1 MLGDLPFR
9 QDLSHCSGIA
19 ESAAFERALEGAAE
33 GLAALRRA
41 YDDGSLPLLRLPEAQ
56 GDLAMIEARAE
67 HHREHAD
74 DVVVPGHG
82 RVQPRRAGALCAR
95 RFRLRA
101 ERRFAPAAFP
111 RQYRPPHFRPPVRSL
126 DLART
131 DFLAISKSGGT
142 AETLLQFL
150 VCLEA
155 LSDAVGRENAAPHA
169 TVIVEP
175 GASPLR
181 RLAESWGFYV
191 IDHDPGIGGRYAALT
206 PVGLLPA
213 VIAGLDPAAL
223 RDGAHQV
230 LHRSLNAAQPGA
242 SGPALGAALNAASGD
257 GAGRSAVLAVYADRL
272 APFAMWFRQLWA
284 ESLGK
289 DGKGTLPAPALGAV
303 DQHSQLQ
310 LWLDGPDDKLFTVVT
325 AETAGRGRAV
335 PPGLVEDER
344 LDWLAGRSMGDLL
357 DAEARAT
364 VETLARKGRPVRQLL
379 LERIDEA
386 ALGALMMHFM
396 LGDGPRRASHG
407 RRSLRPAGGGAGQGA
422 CAGLSR
428 GHGAA
433 VMLRPPAGS
442 AGQPHRGRRGGRA
455 PGGRAQGAGR
465 ERHRRRR
472 GTHRLRAP
480 RRGRG
485 LDFGG

>member
-1 MLGDLPFR
+1 MLGDLPYR
-9 QDLSHCSGIA
+9 QDLSRCSGVA
-19 ESAAFERALEGAAE
+19 GSDAFERALAGTAE

-74 DVVVPGHG
+74 DVVILGTGGSSLGGQALYALADSGFGPSGDS
-82 RVQPRRAGALCAR
+82 PRLH
-95 RFRLRA
+95 FLDNID
-101 ERRFAPAAFP
+101 
-111 RQYRPPHFRPPVRSL
+111 PHTFDHLFRSL

-155 LSDAVGRENAAPHA
+155 LADNVGREGAAPHV
-169 TVIVEP
+169 TVIAEP
-175 GASPLR
+175 GANPLR
-181 RLAESWGFYV
+181 ALAESWDFTV

-223 RDGAHQV
+223 REGAHQV
-230 LHRSLNAAQPGA
+230 LHGTLNARTPGA
-242 SGPALGAALNAASGD
+242 SGPALGAALNVA
-257 GAGRSAVLAVYADRL
+257 AGRSTVLAAYADRL
-272 APFAMWFRQLWA
+272 LPFTMWFRQLWA

-289 DGKGTLPAPALGAV
+289 DGKGTLPVPATGAV

-325 AETAGRGRAV
+325 AETAGRGRIV
-335 PPGLVEDER
+335 PPALVEDGR
-344 LDWLAGRSMGDLL
+344 LEWLAGRSMGDLL

-364 VETLARKGRPVRQLL
+364 VETLAQKGRPVRQLL

-396 LGDGPRRASHG
+396 LETILAAHLLGVDPFDQPAVEQGKVLARDYLGAMG
-407 RRSLRPAGGGAGQGA
+407 RR
-422 CAGLSR
+422 
-428 GHGAA
+428 
-433 VMLRPPAGS
+433 
-442 AGQPHRGRRGGRA
+442 
-455 PGGRAQGAGR
+455 
-465 ERHRRRR
+465 
-472 GTHRLRAP
+472 
-480 RRGRG
+480 
-485 LDFGG
+485 

>member
-1 MLGDLPFR
+1 MLGDLPYR
-9 QDLSHCSGIA
+9 QDLSRCGAIA
-19 ESAAFERALEGAAE
+19 GSAAFERALAAAGK

-41 YDDGSLPLLRLPEAQ
+41 YEDGSLALLRLPEAR

-74 DVVVPGHG
+74 DVVILGTGGSSLGGQALYALADSGFGPSGDS
-82 RVQPRRAGALCAR
+82 PRLH
-95 RFRLRA
+95 FLDNID
-101 ERRFAPAAFP
+101 
-111 RQYRPPHFRPPVRSL
+111 PHSFDHLFRSL

-131 DFLAISKSGGT
+131 DFLVISKSGGT
-142 AETLLQFL
+142 AETLLQCL

-155 LSDAVGRENAAPHA
+155 LADAVGRENARPHV
-169 TVIVEP
+169 TVIAEP

-181 RLAESWGFYV
+181 RLAESWGFFV

-223 RDGAHQV
+223 RDGAHQT
-230 LHRSLNAAQPGA
+230 LHRSLSAAQPAA
-242 SGPALGAALNAASGD
+242 SDPALGAALNAASGE

-272 APFAMWFRQLWA
+272 LPFAMWFRQLWA

-289 DGKGTLPAPALGAV
+289 QGKGALPAPALGAV

-325 AETAGRGRAV
+325 AETAGRGRIA
-335 PPGLVEDER
+335 PPALIEDER
-344 LDWLAGRSMGDLL
+344 LAWLAGRSMGDLL

-364 VETLARKGRPVRQLL
+364 IETLAERGRPVRQFHLG
-379 LERIDEA
+379 RIDEA

-396 LGDGPRRASHG
+396 LETILAAHVLGVDPFDQPAVERGKALARDYLAAMG
-407 RRSLRPAGGGAGQGA
+407 RR
-422 CAGLSR
+422 
-428 GHGAA
+428 
-433 VMLRPPAGS
+433 
-442 AGQPHRGRRGGRA
+442 
-455 PGGRAQGAGR
+455 
-465 ERHRRRR
+465 
-472 GTHRLRAP
+472 
-480 RRGRG
+480 
-485 LDFGG
+485 

>member
-1 MLGDLPFR
+1 MLGDLPYR
-9 QDLSHCSGIA
+9 QDLSRSAAITG
-19 ESAAFERALEGAAE
+19 SAAFEGALAAAGG

-41 YDDGSLPLLRLPEAQ
+41 HDDGSLPLLRVAETQ

-74 DVVVPGHG
+74 DVVVLGTGGSSLGGQALYALADSGFGPSGDS
-82 RVQPRRAGALCAR
+82 PRLH
-95 RFRLRA
+95 FLDNID
-101 ERRFAPAAFP
+101 
-111 RQYRPPHFRPPVRSL
+111 PHTFDHLFRSL

-131 DFLAISKSGGT
+131 DFLVISKSGGT
-142 AETLLQFL
+142 AETLLQCL
-150 VCLEA
+150 ICLEA
-155 LSDAVGRENAAPHA
+155 LADAVGRENAGPHV

-181 RLAESWGFYV
+181 RLAESWGFFV

-223 RDGAHQV
+223 REGAHLV
-230 LHRSLNAAQPGA
+230 LHRSLNAARPAA
-242 SGPALGAALNAASGD
+242 SDPALGAALNAACGQ
-257 GAGRSAVLAVYADRL
+257 GAGQSAVLAAYADRL
-272 APFAMWFRQLWA
+272 LPFAMWFRQLWA

-325 AETAGRGRAV
+325 AETAGRGRIV
-335 PPGLVEDER
+335 PPALVEDER
-344 LDWLAGRSMGDLL
+344 LAWLAGRSMGDLL

-364 VETLARKGRPVRQLL
+364 VETLAERGRPVRQLH
-379 LERIDEA
+379 LERIDET

-396 LGDGPRRASHG
+396 LETVLAAHVLGVDPFDQ
-407 RRSLRPAGGGAGQGA
+407 PAVE
-422 CAGLSR
+422 R
-428 GHGAA
+428 GKALARDYLAA
-433 VMLRPPAGS
+433 M
-442 AGQPHRGRRGGRA
+442 GGR
-455 PGGRAQGAGR
+455 
-465 ERHRRRR
+465 
-472 GTHRLRAP
+472 
-480 RRGRG
+480 
-485 LDFGG
+485 

>member
-1 MLGDLPFR
+1 MLGDLPYR
-9 QDLSHCSGIA
+9 QDLSRC
-19 ESAAFERALEGAAE
+19 AAVAGTADFEQALAAAGE

-41 YDDGSLPLLRLPEAQ
+41 YDEGSLPLLRLPEAR

-74 DVVVPGHG
+74 DVVVLGTGGSSLGGQALYALADSGFGPSGDS
-82 RVQPRRAGALCAR
+82 PRLH
-95 RFRLRA
+95 FLDNID
-101 ERRFAPAAFP
+101 
-111 RQYRPPHFRPPVRSL
+111 PHTFDHLFRSL

-142 AETLLQFL
+142 AETLMQFL

-155 LSDAVGRENAAPHA
+155 LADEVGRENAAEHV
-169 TVIVEP
+169 TVIAEP

-181 RLAESWGFYV
+181 RLAESWGFFT

-223 RDGAHQV
+223 REGAHQV
-230 LHRSLNAAQPGA
+230 LHGSLNAAQPGA
-242 SGPALGAALNAASGD
+242 SDPALGAALNAACGA
-257 GAGRSAVLAVYADRL
+257 GAGRSTVLTVYADRL
-272 APFAMWFRQLWA
+272 LPFAMWFRQLWA

-289 DGKGTLPAPALGAV
+289 EGKGTLPAPALGAV

-325 AETAGRGRAV
+325 ADSAGRGRAV
-335 PPGLVEDER
+335 PPALAEDER
-344 LDWLAGRSMGDLL
+344 LAWLAGRSMGDLL

-364 VETLARKGRPVRQLL
+364 VETLAQKGRPVRRLL
-379 LERIDEA
+379 LGRIDEA

-396 LGDGPRRASHG
+396 LETILAAHIMGVDPFDQ
-407 RRSLRPAGGGAGQGA
+407 PAVEQGKLLARDYLAAMGQ
-422 CAGLSR
+422 R
-428 GHGAA
+428 
-433 VMLRPPAGS
+433 
-442 AGQPHRGRRGGRA
+442 
-455 PGGRAQGAGR
+455 
-465 ERHRRRR
+465 
-472 GTHRLRAP
+472 
-480 RRGRG
+480 
-485 LDFGG
+485 